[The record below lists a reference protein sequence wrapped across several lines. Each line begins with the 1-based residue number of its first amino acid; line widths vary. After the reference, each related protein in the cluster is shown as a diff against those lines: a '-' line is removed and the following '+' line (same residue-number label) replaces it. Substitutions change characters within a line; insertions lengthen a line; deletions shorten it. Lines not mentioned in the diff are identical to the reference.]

1 MVDDIDILHK
11 EIQSW
16 DKFKYA
22 LREENATLF
31 DQMLKECLE
40 EDKEGRQVQFANAMN
55 ARGENFAAESL
66 FMISILQQQRMIN
79 QLISKL
85 SSMKNVVKQKD

>member
-1 MVDDIDILHK
+1 MVDEDILHK

-16 DKFKYA
+16 NSFKYA

-40 EDKEGRQVQFANAMN
+40 EDKEGRQVQFAM
-55 ARGENFAAESL
+55 L
-66 FMISILQQQRMIN
+66 
-79 QLISKL
+79 
-85 SSMKNVVKQKD
+85 